1 MNIQK
6 LKGGSLSSTYLI
18 EIDNNKFVRKEVSLV
33 KDRVYGFQRWYS
45 QLKRMQRYSVQF
57 EDLFPKIY
65 EYGKIDN
72 IAYFDMQYLENSITA
87 HDFLINCNDKE
98 KINNFFTNLISIMEN
113 MYSVDIKSSQKIVDL
128 YIYEEVEQ
136 KLKDSECDEFNS
148 FLRHEYI
155 IFNGERVKSFIYCLD
170 EFKKL
175 FRDNYSNPIETH
187 THGNLTLENIL
198 YNVDD
203 DKIYYIDL
211 YEENIIDSKLA
222 DYSQILQS
230 CNSKYEIFNNLIPTI
245 RGNDVTIDVIN
256 YDGLNYFNDLFNNY
270 IKDENLIVIKLL
282 EISQFL
288 RMLPFKKEISKD
300 HMIFFYSLASKLFND
315 VKKTI

>member
-1 MNIQK
+1 M
-6 LKGGSLSSTYLI
+6 
-18 EIDNNKFVRKEVSLV
+18 E
-33 KDRVYGFQRWYS
+33 
-45 QLKRMQRYSVQF
+45 
-57 EDLFPKIY
+57 
-65 EYGKIDN
+65 
-72 IAYFDMQYLENSITA
+72 LENDYNFTKT
-87 HDFLINCNDKE
+87 NQYKE
-98 KINNFFTNLISIMEN
+98 KINEIDSGVNL
-113 MYSVDIKSSQKIVDL
+113 L
-128 YIYEEVEQ
+128 
-136 KLKDSECDEFNS
+136 
-148 FLRHEYI
+148 
-155 IFNGERVKSFIYCLD
+155 LD

-175 FRDNYSNPIETH
+175 FIDNYINPIETH

-198 YNVDD
+198 YNVDS

-230 CNSKYEIFNNLIPTI
+230 CNSKYEIFNNLVPTI
-245 RGNDVTIDVIN
+245 IDNNVTIDIIN
-256 YDGLNYFNDLFNNY
+256 YDGLNYFNELFNNY